1 MTIPNWQGFVENEKM
16 KQVAIETLRNYGV
29 GTCGPSGFYGT
40 IGGLACPTTLAS
52 RFGPRLMNRSRR
64 AHETRGRHR
73 LVPRH

>member
-40 IGGLACPTTLAS
+40 IGGFACPWGSGSELI
-52 RFGPRLMNRSRR
+52 RRSRR
-64 AHETRGRHR
+64 AHEARGGHR
-73 LVPRH
+73 LLPRH